1 MFRNLQFITAIV
13 STSPSKQTYLLAGN
27 HSAFIIPRRKKSR
40 QSLFS
45 HNWRLL
51 LDIIYSLQ
59 ELFYRLV
66 NTLGIQTVLL
76 YQSSSGTRLAEDILH
91 TDLLHLYRVMC
102 TQAVADCTSQSANDG
117 MLFHGDYLA
126 GLLRAVKDDLLIER
140 LNGTDVYNLCADA
153 FLFQHL
159 RCTQSGIYADTGG
172 YDGDIFTFT
181 DYCSLTDLE

>member
-1 MFRNLQFITAIV
+1 M
-13 STSPSKQTYLLAGN
+13 
-27 HSAFIIPRRKKSR
+27 IPRRKRSR

-45 HNWRLL
+45 HNRQLL

-66 NTLGIQTVLL
+66 YALGIQTVLL
-76 YQSSSGTRLAEDILH
+76 YQSSSGTGLAEDILH
-91 TDLLHLYRVMC
+91 TDLFHRYGIVC
-102 TQAVADCTSQSANDG
+102 AQAVAYCASQSADDG

-140 LNGTDVYNLCADA
+140 FDSADIYNLCADA

-159 RCTQSGIYADTGG
+159 RCTQSRIYADTGS
-172 YDGDIFTFT
+172 YDGDIFALT
-181 DYCSLTDLE
+181 DYGSLTLHSD